1 MGISVS
7 CRVLGWG
14 GDQDALGIH
23 MLLRVRAFLR
33 SGQPWKVMES
43 WGFWVNEEVT
53 FGGQKQRVLENAH
66 ILETSPIIQVVLRG
80 SLVYSENQG
89 I

>member
-1 MGISVS
+1 
-7 CRVLGWG
+7 
-14 GDQDALGIH
+14 
-23 MLLRVRAFLR
+23 
-33 SGQPWKVMES
+33 MES

-53 FGGQKQRVLENAH
+53 FGGQKQRVLENSG
-66 ILETSPIIQVVLRG
+66 ILETRPTIQVVLRG

>member
-1 MGISVS
+1 
-7 CRVLGWG
+7 
-14 GDQDALGIH
+14 
-23 MLLRVRAFLR
+23 
-33 SGQPWKVMES
+33 MES